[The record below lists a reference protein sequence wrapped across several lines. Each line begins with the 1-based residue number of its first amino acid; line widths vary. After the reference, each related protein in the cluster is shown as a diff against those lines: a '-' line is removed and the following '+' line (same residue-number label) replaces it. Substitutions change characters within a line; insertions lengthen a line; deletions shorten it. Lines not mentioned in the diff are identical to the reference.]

1 VLAKIGM
8 NMGRTFLLGS
18 SHLLRLLLGF
28 LFIIVGTIIIERLF
42 LVRVLWHLEYAW
54 YLLQRSSEE
63 QTFHFSELK
72 VEIKSLSCE
81 REGDVIVTAPI
92 WPSGIRPIF
101 SKNNK
106 TIDSFIVV

>member
-1 VLAKIGM
+1 MLARIGM

-28 LFIIVGTIIIERLF
+28 LFIIVGTIIIDRLF

-63 QTFHFSELK
+63 QNFHFSELK
-72 VEIKSLSCE
+72 VEIKSLSGE
-81 REGDVIVTAPI
+81 REGDVVVTSPI
-92 WPSGIRPIF
+92 WPSGIIF

-106 TIDSFIVV
+106 TIDSFIVVE